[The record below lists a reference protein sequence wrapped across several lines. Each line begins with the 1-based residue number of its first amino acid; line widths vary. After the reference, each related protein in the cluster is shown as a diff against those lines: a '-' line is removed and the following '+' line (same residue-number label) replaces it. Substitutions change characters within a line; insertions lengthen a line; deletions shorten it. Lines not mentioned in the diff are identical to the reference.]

1 VEGFGWI
8 MTIVIGGLA
17 GWLAEK
23 VMKFD
28 TGLMLNI
35 GLGIAG
41 ALIGNFLVRAVV
53 GTTAGGFV
61 GQLVVALGGAC
72 LLVWIYR
79 AIKSRG

>member
-1 VEGFGWI
+1 MEGFGWI

-41 ALIGNFLVRAVV
+41 SLLGNFLVRAVV
-53 GTTAGGFV
+53 GTTTGGFV